1 MGKLSFAIHNQIVEE
16 NYCAGT
22 CNQACLADDSE
33 FVLIKPENYAALEQN
48 QVFEWEQI
56 PNAISYQ
63 LQVSNEFANS
73 SFDSVVLDTLIEDL
87 VYIDKNILIGMSHF
101 GGK

>member
-1 MGKLSFAIHNQIVEE
+1 MLYNQIVEE
-16 NYCAGT
+16 NCAGA

-33 FVLIKPENYAALEQN
+33 FVLIKPENYAALRTN

-63 LQVSNEFANS
+63 LQVPNE
-73 SFDSVVLDTLIEDL
+73 LLIL
-87 VYIDKNILIGMSHF
+87 HLFCCFRYILKIWLY
-101 GGK
+101 